1 MILRPYQEA
10 AAAAV
15 FERWNSGGE
24 SALIVLP
31 TGCGKTVIFSDIAKK
46 CVEQGKRVLILA
58 HRGELLEQAQQ
69 KLKDYTKDEARGIAG
84 LECAIE
90 KAEQTCL
97 DSFYRVVVGSV
108 QSFSAKRL
116 RKFSHDYFDII
127 IIDEAHHS
135 TAAGYKRV
143 LQWFGDAKVLGVT
156 ATPDRADKHKLP
168 FEPVYSY
175 SINTA
180 IKDGYLCPIRA
191 ETAALE
197 IDLTNVKTSMGDYK
211 EADLGNA
218 IEPYLEQIADIMAE
232 KCRDKKTV
240 VFLPLV
246 KTSKK
251 MKDILNAHDCFK
263 AAEVNGDSPDRS
275 EILTDFA
282 NNKYNVLCNAMLLT
296 EGWDCPDVDCII
308 ILRPTKIRALYVQML
323 GRGLRLAKGK
333 TELYQL
339 DFLWQSKKFKLYTP
353 EDIVGK
359 ENIIKPLEEKLLDEA
374 EVQGENTHDA
384 ENTLAERLKEI
395 AEKHAEYTDEERKE
409 RDMPSL
415 KQAKTLRRFGF
426 LNVDEWR
433 RCEAGYIMKILA
445 GNDWRVPAWI
455 TPSEYEPPSI
465 REARPIDWDDVI

>member
-1 MILRPYQEA
+1 MELRPYQKA

-15 FERWNSGGE
+15 FERWDSGGK

-90 KAEQTCL
+90 KAQQTCL

-143 LQWFGDAKVLGVT
+143 LQWFSGAKVLGVT
-156 ATPDRADKHKLP
+156 ATPDRSDKHKLP
-168 FEPVYSY
+168 FEPVFSY

-180 IKDGYLCPIRA
+180 IQEGYLCPIRA

-197 IDLTNVKTSMGDYK
+197 IDLSDVKTSMGDYK
-211 EADLGNA
+211 DSDLGNA

-240 VFLPLV
+240 VFLPLI

-251 MKDILNAHDCFK
+251 MMNILNSHGFR
-263 AAEVNGDSPDRS
+263 AAEVNGGSADRT

-323 GRGLRLAKGK
+323 GRGLRLSKGK

-359 ENIIKPLEEKLLDEA
+359 ENMIKPEKLLDGAKE
-374 EVQGENTHDA
+374 QGENTHDA
-384 ENTLAERLKEI
+384 EKTLAEELDRLAKR
-395 AEKHAEYTDEERKE
+395 EYTEEERKE
-409 RDMPSL
+409 RDMPSG
-415 KQAKTLRRFGF
+415 KQTKTLRRFGF

-445 GNDWRVPAWI
+445 KNNWRVPVWI

-465 REARPIDWDDVI
+465 REVRPIDLDDVI